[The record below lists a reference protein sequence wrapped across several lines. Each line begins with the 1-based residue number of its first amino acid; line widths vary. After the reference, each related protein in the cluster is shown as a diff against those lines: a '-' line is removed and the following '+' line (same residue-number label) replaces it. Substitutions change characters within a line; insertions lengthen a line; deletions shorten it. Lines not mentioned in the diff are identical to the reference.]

1 MATDLIFSRPPITGT
16 PVHLV
21 FGSAGAPPPAA
32 GGIKAFDGTAWVTAT
47 AKRWNG
53 SAWAAAFVRCWD
65 GAAWVPP
72 LLGGVISET
81 GDSIVSESGDR
92 LVLE

>member
-16 PVHLV
+16 PVLLV

-53 SAWAAAFVRCWD
+53 SAWATTAPKRFD
-65 GAAWVPP
+65 GATWQN
-72 LLGGVISET
+72 L
-81 GDSIVSESGDR
+81 
-92 LVLE
+92 